1 MFKAAAAA
9 IKGNFSIALKKQKA
23 FRFLIGAFDNDG
35 KITRKRWSRDEE
47 IYLARSYPKGTDVGF
62 IAGLIGRPVSA
73 VRRKAIRLGVHRP
86 RSGRAA
92 KAAPP
97 RRRGGGAA
105 GAAGG

>member
-1 MFKAAAAA
+1 MFKAAKAA
-9 IKGNFSIALKKQKA
+9 IIGNFSIALKKQKVLQ
-23 FRFLIGAFDNDG
+23 FLTSPSERDS

-47 IYLARSYPKGTDVGF
+47 VYLGKAYPQGTDVGF

-92 KAAPP
+92 KAANAMNAPPP
-97 RRRGGGAA
+97 RTFLG
-105 GAAGG
+105 